1 MSCDCGK
8 GTKLHYY
15 LDPSLI
21 ESKHFELLNEGQETL
36 SPLGY
41 KERPIITGVMIKE
54 EILLPLGRS
63 GLGAHTNITIDL
75 YHWRGRAES
84 SIWHKTH
91 HWYKVDVGCSRRE
104 GLECWGS
111 LTPHSNHTAC
121 LILGWTWKTNTAHS
135 HPSPSALSSIR
146 WEAIAIYHSRKG
158 KRVEIFSLVQ
168 ECCNGWKLGVEL

>member
-41 KERPIITGVMIKE
+41 KERPIITGVMSKE

-75 YHWRGRAES
+75 YHWRGEQKAQFDIRLTIDTKWTLAA
-84 SIWHKTH
+84 
-91 HWYKVDVGCSRRE
+91 VGERDWNVE
-104 GLECWGS
+104 EAS
-111 LTPHSNHTAC
+111 LHI
-121 LILGWTWKTNTAHS
+121 LITQ
-135 HPSPSALSSIR
+135 P
-146 WEAIAIYHSRKG
+146 
-158 KRVEIFSLVQ
+158 V
-168 ECCNGWKLGVEL
+168 

>member
-1 MSCDCGK
+1 MQEGMSCDCGK

-41 KERPIITGVMIKE
+41 KERPIITGVMSKE

-75 YHWRGRAES
+75 YHWRGEQKAQFDIRLTIDTKWTLAA
-84 SIWHKTH
+84 
-91 HWYKVDVGCSRRE
+91 VGERDWNVE
-104 GLECWGS
+104 EAS
-111 LTPHSNHTAC
+111 LHI
-121 LILGWTWKTNTAHS
+121 LITQ
-135 HPSPSALSSIR
+135 P
-146 WEAIAIYHSRKG
+146 
-158 KRVEIFSLVQ
+158 V
-168 ECCNGWKLGVEL
+168 